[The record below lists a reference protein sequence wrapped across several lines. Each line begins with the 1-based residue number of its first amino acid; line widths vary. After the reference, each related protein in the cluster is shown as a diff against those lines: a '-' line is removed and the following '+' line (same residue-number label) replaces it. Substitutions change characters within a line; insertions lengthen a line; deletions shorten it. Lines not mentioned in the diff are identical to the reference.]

1 MGIEYQRNMSI
12 KYGKKLDTIE
22 FNKLA
27 ADLADKGVFLVDHW
41 QAVDTKDYGYQEVTE
56 NTITY
61 QIVVDDEVIMNVDW
75 HSDAELIVEGFSPLH
90 PNIESRSIKTE
101 MTTKKWLSPN
111 GHVLQLSLPL
121 DGEIQAFDEWGRNRV
136 KYSEVSMVASL
147 YNYSSGVELV
157 FELSWNCENV
167 QRKDAIEDAM
177 VKAPLNDMGTIQRV
191 IENRLKLKKY
201 GFDVDDVE
209 IDCEFHVVSES
220 RSECTPDIV
229 KQVREARK
237 K

>member
-27 ADLADKGVFLVDHW
+27 ADLADKGVFMVDHW
-41 QAVDTKDYGYQEVTE
+41 QSVDTEDYGYQEVTE

-61 QIVVDDEVIMNVDW
+61 QIVENDEVIMNVDW

-90 PNIESRSIKTE
+90 PNIESRSVKTV
-101 MTTKKWLSPN
+101 MASKKWLSPN

-136 KYSEVSMVASL
+136 MYSEVSMVASL

-157 FELSWNCENV
+157 FELSWDCENV

-191 IENRLKLKKY
+191 IENRLALKKY

-209 IDCEFHVVSES
+209 IDCEFNVVSES